1 MLEAS
6 WIREE
11 RGSLNSQ
18 NGRGE
23 RTDVRGK
30 VGGGCETNGQKGF
43 VNCSSW
49 FLERVGKAEHLHSRP
64 ALFSPGCPRQSLSQE
79 TRVACSSETVTVLS

>member
-1 MLEAS
+1 MEAS

-30 VGGGCETNGQKGF
+30 VGGAVKQMDREDL
-43 VNCSSW
+43 SL
-49 FLERVGKAEHLHSRP
+49 FLLVSG
-64 ALFSPGCPRQSLSQE
+64 
-79 TRVACSSETVTVLS
+79 ACW